1 MTGAF
6 ITTGAAL
13 RVPAVAC
20 AVGLIAETVGALP
33 VKIFDA
39 GKLTRRDHPAY
50 RLIHDE
56 ANPWT
61 SAAELRA
68 QLTADALLNDHG
80 GFALVVR
87 ASDGRPLEL
96 HRLDPAAVRLDAAPD
111 GSPLYIVATNTGPAS
126 YGFADVLHVRAFG
139 GSPISLGREAI
150 ALAIAFEDHI
160 GSLFRN
166 GGRPSGIIKSP
177 KILDVDAKRKLAA
190 SWFTTHS
197 GRNSGGTAILD
208 EGMDYQALS
217 ATLADSQFAENR
229 LEQIREIARAFRIPV
244 TMLGELSRG
253 TWSNLEEQNRQ
264 FLQFTLRPWLR
275 AWEWAYARCLLTPDE
290 RRELTAEFVTDD
302 LLTTS
307 HAARATAYG
316 QYRAMS
322 AMTANEVRAGLN
334 LPAHPDGD
342 TLENPHIT
350 TGGKSETVS
359 PLPDEESA

>member
-1 MTGAF
+1 M
-6 ITTGAAL
+6 
-13 RVPAVAC
+13 
-20 AVGLIAETVGALP
+20 
-33 VKIFDA
+33 
-39 GKLTRRDHPAY
+39 
-50 RLIHDE
+50 
-56 ANPWT
+56 
-61 SAAELRA
+61 
-68 QLTADALLNDHG
+68 
-80 GFALVVR
+80 
-87 ASDGRPLEL
+87 
-96 HRLDPAAVRLDAAPD
+96 
-111 GSPLYIVATNTGPAS
+111 
-126 YGFADVLHVRAFG
+126 LHVRAFG